1 MTQIETTKNLP
12 DLLSASPSRHLFAL
26 LANHGFAIA
35 SSRPKLTLINQLER
49 HLKQPE
55 TLTSIIAQL
64 DVTAQAALRA
74 LLAADGALPVHTF
87 ETRFGP
93 IRPYR
98 PWRKDEVAGA
108 DQPWRAPISTTET
121 LWYLGL
127 IYRHPPKPTPG
138 VVQHY
143 IIPTDLVALLTPL
156 LHQVSQNAG
165 AVDTAVV
172 ALPGRHGGLDH
183 HLAIWLATLNE
194 RTIAPVHKQWLPPSL
209 VALLC
214 RRLSLDQDRAFTPI
228 RSERHH
234 PYLAFLHYLALAADL
249 IAITPTAFQLTPT
262 AWAWLQADL
271 PTRQQQLHA
280 AWHRAAVELAHRF
293 HFRWEPLTPQARAFI
308 REQLAKLPPD
318 QPHRP
323 LDLIAHWRL
332 LDSRALLPGPRPTD
346 WRDET
351 TLYDP
356 LAALLTG
363 PLHWLG
369 LITLSNDDSL
379 SFPASTR
386 RGTIN
391 YSQFSINRY
400 PAPSSCTMPKQPP
413 NTILAGINVQPI
425 HLAHLARFCDW
436 TIATAPTAT
445 PHTFTLAPD
454 RIAQLAAA
462 SIHPAQLLAHLTAAL
477 GRPPSR
483 RVISRLHT
491 WALPGQQLRLR
502 PLLVLEADTP
512 DRLAQLRRHKLVRN
526 RLGEV
531 IAPNR
536 IALNPTDAPALAQTL
551 RTLGYHVEPPAP
563 APIDNSPPVPAST
576 RRGPAAAPQVLDAA
590 PLTIDNSQ
598 LTINHS
604 PPVPAAAPRV
614 LDAAQLTINPSL
626 QYFLITLYQGLGQ
639 HLPLPIDLSWDLRQA
654 LRQQL
659 TALQQASAESAAHT
673 LLDQLQAA
681 LNGYLQLPAW
691 HLPPTPD
698 PEPIIRTALAQGHD
712 IELRYWGPSDGHVT
726 TRRVTPYWIETRH
739 HTLYLIGWCHLRQQ
753 ERTFRL
759 DRIEAVAVM

>member
-512 DRLAQLRRHKLVRN
+512 DRLAQLRRHKLIRN

-563 APIDNSPPVPAST
+563 APIVF
-576 RRGPAAAPQVLDAA
+576 GK
-590 PLTIDNSQ
+590 
-598 LTINHS
+598 
-604 PPVPAAAPRV
+604 
-614 LDAAQLTINPSL
+614 
-626 QYFLITLYQGLGQ
+626 
-639 HLPLPIDLSWDLRQA
+639 
-654 LRQQL
+654 
-659 TALQQASAESAAHT
+659 
-673 LLDQLQAA
+673 
-681 LNGYLQLPAW
+681 
-691 HLPPTPD
+691 
-698 PEPIIRTALAQGHD
+698 
-712 IELRYWGPSDGHVT
+712 
-726 TRRVTPYWIETRH
+726 
-739 HTLYLIGWCHLRQQ
+739 
-753 ERTFRL
+753 
-759 DRIEAVAVM
+759 